1 MATPT
6 QTLFK
11 ICINLF
17 KNVFGHRLFLIFS
30 LTLNSMFSDFLA
42 CHIAVGNIDTKTGHM
57 ENNYQIP
64 INVRQFFMFFLL
76 AST

>member
-1 MATPT
+1 M
-6 QTLFK
+6 
-11 ICINLF
+11 
-17 KNVFGHRLFLIFS
+17 FS

-64 INVRQFFMFFLL
+64 INVRQFFMFFLSAGFYIKYVCQGVQSPIQKVL
-76 AST
+76 